1 MSNQFTP
8 YEQKPPP
15 FYQEPPRSSGSG
27 CGLGIL
33 LGCLGVFVVCVILC
47 AGSVWNVQQNAG
59 KWVAGMV
66 REVIVATVN
75 ASEIPAGE
83 KAEVIAQIDRV
94 ADAYKQGRIRAE
106 DLEPM
111 MQKLEKSPA
120 FLMMQTWG
128 LEQAYIEPSGLS
140 DEEKEQGRRTI
151 ERAFRGLVEQKITQ
165 DEFRGVVPQQPGQA
179 DVKIDNGKTV
189 VKASRG
195 QRSPLTD
202 EEVRTMLADLK
213 KLADDAEIPDE
224 PFTIDIGDEV
234 KKLVDE
240 VLAARAPAGQAPAK

>member
-15 FYQEPPRSSGSG
+15 FYQEPPRSSGNG

-33 LGCLGVFVVCVILC
+33 LGCLGMFVVCVILC
-47 AGSVWNVQQNAG
+47 AGSVWYVRQNAE
-59 KWVAGMV
+59 KWVAGFV
-66 REVIVATVN
+66 REVIVATIN
-75 ASEIPAGE
+75 GSEIPAGE
-83 KAEVIAQIDRV
+83 KTEVIAQIDRV
-94 ADAYKQGRIRAE
+94 VSAYKQGRIRAE

-111 MQKLEKSPA
+111 MQKLEQSPV
-120 FLMMQTWG
+120 FVMIQTWG
-128 LEQAYIEPSGLS
+128 LEKAYLDPSGLS

-151 ERAFRGLVEQKITQ
+151 ERSFRGLVEQKITQ
-165 DEFRGVVPQQPGQA
+165 EEFTGVVPQQQGQA
-179 DVKIDNGKTV
+179 DLKFDNGKAV
-189 VKASRG
+189 VKTSRG
-195 QRSPLTD
+195 QRSPLSD

-234 KKLVDE
+234 TKLVDE
-240 VLAARAPAGQAPAK
+240 VLAPQAPAGQAAAK